1 MSSRRLA
8 AGLLAASLLLSQA
21 CVGKPP
27 EILRLSWQTILV
39 DDREQGLAYAC
50 LSLFV
55 RPNDPD
61 GIDDL
66 SELYLIN
73 DQEQLYWALDSSS
86 WQRSGG
92 SSAETWIGANGIR
105 LPDGSPL
112 PAGEYRV
119 LLRDVGGSSTEQT
132 IRLAAF
138 SIKQA
143 RPFLPQVAVR
153 DRTIRISGKARPF
166 QLWLYDRDGRYVAV
180 RAVQGDL
187 QVIDELL
194 AAQPTL
200 AGGFRFRVY
209 APLRQEHTAVLSGPY
224 AWAP

>member
-8 AGLLAASLLLSQA
+8 AGLLGALLLFFQA

-39 DDREQGLAYAC
+39 DDRELGLDYAS

-55 RPNDPD
+55 YPNDPD

-73 DQEQLYWALDSSS
+73 DREQLYWAMDSSS
-86 WQRSGG
+86 WQRGG
-92 SSAETWIGANGIR
+92 SGAEIWIGANGIR

-132 IRLAAF
+132 IRLQAF

-143 RPFLPQVAVR
+143 RPFLPQVVVR
-153 DRTIRISGKARPF
+153 DRTIRINGKARPF

-180 RAVQGDL
+180 RAVQGGL
-187 QVIDELL
+187 QAIDELL
-194 AAQPTL
+194 AAHPTL
-200 AGGFRFRVY
+200 TGGFRFRVY
-209 APLRQEHTAVLSGPY
+209 APLRQEHAAVLSGPY
-224 AWAP
+224 TWAP

>member
-1 MSSRRLA
+1 MSARRPA
-8 AGLLAASLLLSQA
+8 ALLLAASVLLLPS

-27 EILRLSWQTILV
+27 EILRLTWQTILV

-55 RPNDPD
+55 RPSDPD

-73 DQEQLYWALDSSS
+73 DREQLYWTMDSGS
-86 WQRSGG
+86 WQMSGSG
-92 SSAETWIGANGIR
+92 AETWIGANDIR

-119 LLRDVGGSSTEQT
+119 LLRDIGGSSTEQT
-132 IRLAAF
+132 ILLPAF
-138 SIKQA
+138 SVRQA
-143 RPFLPQVAVR
+143 RSFLPQVAVR
-153 DRTIRISGKARPF
+153 DRAIRISGKALPF
-166 QLWLYDRDGRYVAV
+166 QLWLYDRNGRYVGV
-180 RAVQGDL
+180 RAVTGSQQG
-187 QVIDELL
+187 IDELL
-194 AAQPTL
+194 AAYPAL

-209 APLRQEHTAVLSGPY
+209 APLKQEHTAVLSGPY

>member
-1 MSSRRLA
+1 MRARLPA
-8 AGLLAASLLLSQA
+8 AGLLAALLLLLQA

-39 DDREQGLAYAC
+39 DDREQGLAYVC

-73 DQEQLYWALDSSS
+73 DREHLYWALDSTS
-86 WQRSGG
+86 WQRSTAGT
-92 SSAETWIGANGIR
+92 ETWIGSNGIR

-132 IRLAAF
+132 IRLQAF
-138 SIKQA
+138 SVKQA
-143 RPFLPQVAVR
+143 RAFLPQVAVR
-153 DRTIRISGKARPF
+153 GRTIRISGKATPF

-180 RAVQGDL
+180 RPVQGGL
-187 QVIDELL
+187 QEVDALL
-194 AAQPTL
+194 AAHPAL

-209 APLRQEHTAVLSGPY
+209 APLRQEHAAVLSGPY
-224 AWAP
+224 TWAP

>member
-1 MSSRRLA
+1 MRARLLA
-8 AGLLAASLLLSQA
+8 AGLLAASLLLQQA
-21 CVGKPP
+21 CVGQPP

-39 DDREQGLAYAC
+39 DDREQGLAYVC

-61 GIDDL
+61 GLDDL

-73 DQEQLYWALDSSS
+73 DREQLYWALDSSS
-86 WQRSGG
+86 WQRSTGG
-92 SSAETWIGANGIR
+92 PDTWIGSNGIR

-132 IRLAAF
+132 FRLQAF
-138 SIKQA
+138 SVRQA
-143 RPFLPQVAVR
+143 RAFLPQVLVR
-153 DRTIRISGKARPF
+153 GRAIRISGKAFPF

-180 RAVQGDL
+180 RAIQGGQQD
-187 QVIDELL
+187 VDELL
-194 AAQPTL
+194 AAHPTL

-209 APLRQEHTAVLSGPY
+209 APLRQEHAAVLSGPY
-224 AWAP
+224 TWAP

>member
-1 MSSRRLA
+1 MISRRLG
-8 AGLLAASLLLSQA
+8 AGLLGASLLLFQA

-39 DDREQGLAYAC
+39 DDREQGLDYAC

-55 RPNDPD
+55 YPNDPD

-86 WQRSGG
+86 WQRSGSG
-92 SSAETWIGANGIR
+92 AETWIGTNSIR
-105 LPDGSPL
+105 TPEGSPL

-132 IRLAAF
+132 IRLQAF

-180 RAVQGDL
+180 RAVQDGL
-187 QVIDELL
+187 QAIDELL
-194 AAQPTL
+194 AAHPTL
-200 AGGFRFRVY
+200 ADGFRFRVY
-209 APLRQEHTAVLSGPY
+209 APLRQEYAAVLSGPY
-224 AWAP
+224 TWAP

>member
-8 AGLLAASLLLSQA
+8 AGLLGASLLFFQA

-39 DDREQGLAYAC
+39 DDRELGLDYAS

-55 RPNDPD
+55 YPNDPD

-66 SELYLIN
+66 SELFLIN
-73 DQEQLYWALDSSS
+73 DQAQLYWALDSSS
-86 WQRSGG
+86 WQRGG
-92 SSAETWIGANGIR
+92 SGAETWIGANGIR
-105 LPDGSPL
+105 LPDGSSL
-112 PAGEYRV
+112 PAGEYRI

-132 IRLAAF
+132 IRLQAF

-153 DRTIRISGKARPF
+153 DRTIRINGKARPF

-180 RAVQGDL
+180 RAVQGGL
-187 QVIDELL
+187 QAIDELL
-194 AAQPTL
+194 AAHPTL
-200 AGGFRFRVY
+200 ASGFRFQVY
-209 APLRQEHTAVLSGPY
+209 APLRQEHAAVLSGPY
-224 AWAP
+224 TWAP